1 MNPNS
6 SQAEPNLLHLPATTV
21 FVNVYEYNDGS
32 FWTEAFPSAP
42 EAEAAATE
50 AALNIA
56 LPLALPAYIG
66 AAA

>member
-42 EAEAAATE
+42 EAEAAATD
-50 AALNIA
+50 AARNVA
-56 LPLALPAYIG
+56 LPLPLPAYTAV
-66 AAA
+66 AA